1 MKASDYAASISFDA
15 SLLEPT
21 HTERERQKQVEETT
35 GRLGYAARLFLR
47 RTARDCGLTT
57 LPGATIYV
65 GTRGYAEPV
74 FLPPEDLTVLL
85 PEEVDCAGGCR

>member
-1 MKASDYAASISFDA
+1 MKASDYAASLSIDPA
-15 SLLEPT
+15 LLEPT
-21 HTERERQKQVEETT
+21 PAERERQEQMY
-35 GRLGYAARLFLR
+35 LAAAQMGYDVRLFMR
-47 RTARDCGLTT
+47 RMARDCGLTE

-85 PEEVDCAGGCR
+85 PEEVDCAGGCK